1 MTKSSKEDSTKVIK
15 KGQKVSSGGEN
26 RQKSGFS
33 GLDSY
38 MRQFPGALLPKTQI
52 MGCEYRQKTSSSV
65 QQKGGKN
72 IQRLTE
78 SNIVPG
84 TQGLIRI
91 WRPALVVHCRER
103 RGLKLKGSNSNQAMN
118 YDYYIHWEGTDR
130 RLDCWLSWES
140 LRVIPNEY
148 LPLSKSKPKNHHSNT
163 TSQNSSDESS
173 AEAEQQSE
181 PEVPK
186 LTASVLSVSRDD
198 IIIGEIPYYHD
209 LAHEG
214 MDEEYLKEHEDLTKV
229 KTIGKIA
236 MGAYMVDTWYYSPY
250 PKEVQNVDILYIC
263 EFCLS
268 FFAHSDEYIRHQKC
282 CLMFYPPGN
291 ELLRQDDLSM
301 FEVDGRLARV
311 YCENLC
317 FLSKLFLDHKTL
329 YNSVHLFLFYVLT
342 EYDENGYHIVG
353 YFSKE
358 KFSKN
363 NLSCIMILPQ
373 YQRKGYGK
381 YLINFSYCL
390 SHLEQKPGSPE
401 RPLSDL
407 GRVSYISYWG
417 YVLLELLMDGAQDV
431 ILWNGPKKEDNN
443 GKSLLKE
450 AASIKDFEDV
460 IPQNQNSNNQ
470 TQNQRTTRSSKQK
483 EKRGQ
488 NQINISESRCVIDSL
503 GCCPNTKFITVQ
515 QLSDATR
522 IECNDIL
529 MTFSEFGLLKSL
541 SNGESLIFLPI
552 QLISHLL
559 QKTGRPAT
567 QMFLSKISYTSYE
580 NFLAPFECNALQ

>member
-1 MTKSSKEDSTKVIK
+1 MTKSSKDDTTKVLK
-15 KGQKVSSGGEN
+15 KGQKVSSGE
-26 RQKSGFS
+26 QKKSGGMS
-33 GLDSY
+33 GLDIY
-38 MRQFPGALLPKTQI
+38 MKQFPGALLPKTQI
-52 MGCEYRQKTSSSV
+52 MGCEYRQKSAQKSLGKPLLRLPEGMDHSSS
-65 QQKGGKN
+65 N
-72 IQRLTE
+72 
-78 SNIVPG
+78 
-84 TQGLIRI
+84 LIRI

-103 RGLKLKGSNSNQAMN
+103 RRAKLKGSSTNPAMN

-130 RLDCWLSWES
+130 RLDCWLTWES

-148 LPLSKSKPKNHHSNT
+148 LPLSHSKPKHDHEV
-163 TSQNSSDESS
+163 QNS
-173 AEAEQQSE
+173 EASTSTNE
-181 PEVPK
+181 PPKPK
-186 LTASVLSVSRDD
+186 LKASDISVAKDD

-209 LAHEG
+209 IAHEG
-214 MDEEYLKEHEDLTKV
+214 MDEEYLKEHEELTKV

-236 MGAYMVDTWYYSPY
+236 MGPFVVDTWYYSPY

-263 EFCLS
+263 EFCLL
-268 FFAHSDEYIRHQKC
+268 FFAHSDEYTRHQRC
-282 CLMFYPPGN
+282 CIMFYPPGN
-291 ELLRQDDLSM
+291 ELIRQDGLSM

-342 EYDENGYHIVG
+342 ECDDKGYHIVG

-390 SHLEQKPGSPE
+390 SNLEQKPGSPE

-417 YVLLELLMDGAQDV
+417 YILLELLMDGSQDV
-431 ILWNGPKKEDNN
+431 ILWNKPQKDQPQE
-443 GKSLLKE
+443 KSLLKQ
-450 AASIKDFEDV
+450 AATISNFQDV
-460 IPQNQNSNNQ
+460 IHQ
-470 TQNQRTTRSSKQK
+470 TQSTQRTTRSSKQK
-483 EKRGQ
+483 ERKM
-488 NQINISESRCVIDSL
+488 NSDANSDKSSCPSI
-503 GCCPNTKFITVQ
+503 GCCPNTRFITVQ
-515 QLSDATR
+515 QLSEMTR

-529 MTFSEFGLLKSL
+529 MTFNEFGLLKSL
-541 SNGESLIFLPI
+541 SNGESFVFLPV
-552 QLISHLL
+552 QLIPQLL
-559 QKTGRPAT
+559 QKTGKPAT
-567 QMFLSKISYTSYE
+567 QMYLSKINYTSYE
-580 NFLAPFECNALQ
+580 NFLAPFECNAIQ